1 MLVPTHCTI
10 YEPGEAGEGHGPGA
24 AAVHHRGDAAM
35 EAVEVGLH
43 AEDGG
48 VVVDVDVEVDQSRH
62 DEETPAVELLAVGI
76 LQAGKGD
83 EAVRGDQDLPGLQR
97 AEAGVEDRPTGQ
109 SQALP
114 PHSSQGGVS
123 D

>member
-1 MLVPTHCTI
+1 MGVVTS
-10 YEPGEAGEGHGPGA
+10 PGEAGKGHGPGT
-24 AAVHHRGDAAM
+24 AAVHHRGDAAL

-48 VVVDVDVEVDQSRH
+48 VVVDVDVEVDQAGH
-62 DEETPAVELLAVGI
+62 HEEAPAVELLAVGF
-76 LQAGKGD
+76 LQVGGD
-83 EAVRGDQDLPGLQR
+83 EAVSRDEDIPGLQT
-97 AEAGVEDRPTGQ
+97 AEAGVEDRPTSE

-114 PHSSQGGVS
+114 SHSFRGGVS